1 MAGDHSGEEIEPAAA
16 GSAMAM
22 VAMGVG
28 ARELERAHE
37 GVRWLLRMRRVLRLC
52 FNREEAR
59 ERSWYEAQLP
69 CC

>member
-1 MAGDHSGEEIEPAAA
+1 MGHHSGEEIEPTAA